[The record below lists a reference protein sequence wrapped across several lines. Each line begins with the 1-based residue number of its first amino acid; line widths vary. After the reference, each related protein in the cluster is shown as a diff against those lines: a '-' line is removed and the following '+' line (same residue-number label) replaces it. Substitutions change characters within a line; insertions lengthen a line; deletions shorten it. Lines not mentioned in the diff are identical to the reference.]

1 MSINSIRVQNL
12 TKSYQLY
19 NKNIDRLKEI
29 LFPFK
34 KYYNEFFALK
44 DISFEVS
51 KGEVVG
57 IIGNNGA
64 GKSTLLKIL
73 TGVVTPSGGIVEV
86 KGKVASLLELGAG
99 FNPEYNGIENIYLQ
113 GTLMGYTRVQ
123 MKNKISQ
130 IVEFADVGEFINQPV
145 HMYSSGMF
153 ARLAFAVAVHSKPD
167 ILIIDEALSVGDST
181 FSHKSFNKIM
191 QLKEQGTTIVFCS
204 HSLYQVEMIC
214 SKVLWLHKGEM
225 LSFGKTSDVIKEYEA
240 FTYANQPDEDVS
252 AMQEVQKKEV
262 STGMNFTKVV
272 VSIDDNE
279 ASYTTLVVGKSREST
294 IKVKLSWRQNIKLPP
309 PSVGITINTIEGR
322 IIVSAATHFDHIS
335 TKCDK
340 DGMGNIEVVFDS
352 IALLKGIYKIEAYL
366 MCEKGVLFYD
376 QIYTVAQFKI
386 VQSDDDFEQGIVH
399 LPRIWR
405 DEK

>member
-34 KYYNEFFALK
+34 KYFNEFFALK
-44 DISFEVS
+44 NISFEAS
-51 KGEVVG
+51 KGDVIG

-73 TGVVTPSGGIVEV
+73 TGVVTASEGIVEV

-123 MKNKISQ
+123 MKNKIDE
-130 IVEFADVGEFINQPV
+130 IIEFADIGEFINQPV

-153 ARLAFAVAVHSKPD
+153 ARLAFAVAVHSKPE

-191 QLKEQGTTIVFCS
+191 QLKELGTTIVFCS

-240 FTYANQPDEDVS
+240 FTYANDLNKDVS
-252 AMQEVQKKEV
+252 VTKKVQKKEIQN
-262 STGMNFTKVV
+262 GMNFTKVA

-294 IKVKLSWRQNIKLPP
+294 IKVQLSWRQNIQLPP
-309 PSVGITINTIEGR
+309 PSVGITINTIDGR
-322 IIVSAATHFDHIS
+322 IISSAATHFDHIS
-335 TKCDK
+335 TKCNK
-340 DGMGNIEVVFDS
+340 DGVGSIEVIFDS

-386 VQSDDDFEQGIVH
+386 VQNDDDFEQGIVH
-399 LPRIWR
+399 LSRIWR
-405 DEK
+405 DER